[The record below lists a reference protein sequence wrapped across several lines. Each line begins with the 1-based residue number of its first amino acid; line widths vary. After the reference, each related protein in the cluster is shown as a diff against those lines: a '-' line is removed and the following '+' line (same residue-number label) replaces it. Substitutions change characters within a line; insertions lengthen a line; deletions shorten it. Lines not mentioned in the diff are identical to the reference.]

1 MTAGWTIGTIRGPA
15 AGAGRRRLIAKVG
28 GSLLARSDW
37 PADLAALIAALPR
50 PLLLVVGGGAVV
62 DGLRAL
68 DAACPRPPE
77 LMHALAIDA
86 MRITARLVADAL
98 GVTVVTDATGSD
110 AVAVLDAPSWLDA
123 HPRWHTELPAGWHVT
138 SDSIAAVVA
147 AALAADLVLAKS
159 IAPPCA
165 DGDLAALAAA
175 GWVDAHFPTAAHA
188 VDAIAWA
195 APALSLRP
203 H

>member
-15 AGAGRRRLIAKVG
+15 AGAGGRRLIAKVG

-37 PADLAALIAALPR
+37 PADLAALIAGLPR
-50 PLLLVVGGGAVV
+50 PLILVIGGGAVV
-62 DGLRAL
+62 DGLRTL
-68 DAACPRPPE
+68 DAACPQPPE
-77 LMHALAIDA
+77 RMHTLAIDA
-86 MRITARLVADAL
+86 MRLTARLVADAVRFPL
-98 GVTVVTDATGSD
+98 VADPPTSD

-138 SDSIAAVVA
+138 SDSIAAVIA
-147 AALAADLVLAKS
+147 AALGGDLMLAKS
-159 IAPPCA
+159 IAPPCG
-165 DGDLAALAAA
+165 DGDLATLAAA
-175 GWVDAHFPTAAHA
+175 GWVDPHFPIAARA